1 MEITYKTKKLE
12 RVCTDYS
19 FAKRTYGEINAD
31 LIYQRI
37 YEISFAD
44 TVEQMIQWHLGRC
57 HPLKGNR
64 KGQYA
69 VDLSHPYRLIFEII
83 GNEIQIVRIL
93 EITDYH

>member
-1 MEITYKTKKLE
+1 MEITYKTNKLK

-19 FAKRTYGEINAD
+19 FAKRTYGEENAN

-37 YEISFAD
+37 YEISYAE

-57 HPLKGNR
+57 HPLRGNR
-64 KGQYA
+64 NGQYA
-69 VDLSHPYRLIFEII
+69 VDLSHPYRMIFEKI